1 MVDTTLTEDMLSG
14 GNAITDPTKVGTSIE
29 LVTDIQDTHLPME
42 LNSKSSQE
50 CHPTEHCSG
59 TSILVQANSD
69 SESETTTQRTTDNG
83 GPSMTEPRQSEP
95 GLEETMSLPTDKDI
109 DSESTSQLLPDHTET
124 RTTRESDG
132 MEEDTETSETTHTS
146 VLRFK
151 AEETFRT
158 NQLSSTTATTVLVKH
173 GTSINKVSHIQDNHF
188 QMAEDSKSDQE
199 CQPTELSS
207 GENILDHTNINSE
220 SEITGQEKES
230 NGSSSTEE
238 LEPSELLRRDPT
250 LLQTDKDMVIEL
262 VNLQSSDHT
271 EVRSTRELPSMVEDT
286 ETSETMPKN
295 VSTFMEEETET
306 KCMLSS
312 GTATMDKTN
321 NGTLIPLESDI
332 QDNHTQTTED
342 SKSDQECQEEEH
354 CVSLSTLEETNTDLE
369 SETATLGTSTNG
381 STSTEDQEPSDLLL
395 TEEEQ
400 SHLSLDTDTD
410 NLQLLLE
417 FTKIMLTKRL
427 PSMVVLT
434 ETSETTVE
442 SALMLLEIPTLTT
455 DTLNS
460 TDATTEETKDGG

>member
-1 MVDTTLTEDMLSG
+1 V
-14 GNAITDPTKVGTSIE
+14 P
-29 LVTDIQDTHLPME
+29 
-42 LNSKSSQE
+42 
-50 CHPTEHCSG
+50 
-59 TSILVQANSD
+59 
-69 SESETTTQRTTDNG
+69 
-83 GPSMTEPRQSEP
+83 
-95 GLEETMSLPTDKDI
+95 
-109 DSESTSQLLPDHTET
+109 
-124 RTTRESDG
+124 
-132 MEEDTETSETTHTS
+132 
-146 VLRFK
+146 
-151 AEETFRT
+151 
-158 NQLSSTTATTVLVKH
+158 
-173 GTSINKVSHIQDNHF
+173 
-188 QMAEDSKSDQE
+188 
-199 CQPTELSS
+199 
-207 GENILDHTNINSE
+207 
-220 SEITGQEKES
+220 
-230 NGSSSTEE
+230 
-238 LEPSELLRRDPT
+238 
-250 LLQTDKDMVIEL
+250 
-262 VNLQSSDHT
+262 SSDHI

-321 NGTLIPLESDI
+321 NGTLTPLESDI

-417 FTKIMLTKRL
+417 FTKTMLTKRL